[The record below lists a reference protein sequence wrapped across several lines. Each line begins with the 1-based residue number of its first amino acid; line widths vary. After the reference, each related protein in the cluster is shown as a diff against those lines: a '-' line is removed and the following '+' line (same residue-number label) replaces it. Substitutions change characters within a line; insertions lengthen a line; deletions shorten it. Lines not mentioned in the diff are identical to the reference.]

1 MKIGRFRKWLIRKL
15 GGQVYMTD
23 HTVFHTEN
31 LQPVTLKYM
40 QAFRRDVQ
48 LSTNEVVDLVSN
60 DAAKNIGKQII
71 DGGLCTTNISFDP
84 EFNVNKI
91 VFTVRILKP
100 GEGE

>member
-23 HTVFHTEN
+23 YVVFHTEN
-31 LQPVTLKYM
+31 MQPVTLKYAK
-40 QAFRRDVQ
+40 AFPRNLQ
-48 LSTNEVVDLVSN
+48 LPTNEIVNLTFN

-71 DGGLCTTNISFDP
+71 DDGLCTANISFDP

-91 VFTVRILKP
+91 VFAVRILKP
-100 GEGE
+100 EEGE

>member
-1 MKIGRFRKWLIRKL
+1 
-15 GGQVYMTD
+15 MTD
-23 HTVFHTEN
+23 HIVFHTEN

-40 QAFRRDVQ
+40 QGFRRDVQ
-48 LSTNEVVDLVSN
+48 LSTNEVVGLVSN

-84 EFNVNKI
+84 EFNANKI

-100 GEGE
+100 EEGE